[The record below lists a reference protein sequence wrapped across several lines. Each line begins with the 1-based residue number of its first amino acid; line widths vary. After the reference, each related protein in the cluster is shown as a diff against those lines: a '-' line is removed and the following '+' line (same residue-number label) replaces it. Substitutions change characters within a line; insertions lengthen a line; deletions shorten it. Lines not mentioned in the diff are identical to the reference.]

1 MRIYESTFILSPQA
15 DDAAFEQQINAVTDL
30 IKRNDGK
37 TIQED
42 RWGVRR
48 LAYPIQKFTQGFYT
62 RLVFE
67 ANNKVLT
74 ELERFY
80 KLEEP
85 YIRYL
90 TVLFEGDSKEEIF
103 GDMVQSSDATPVENP
118 IKEEAEPVP
127 TTETTESKENENVEP
142 VAEETSSTSATEE
155 VKAEEPSAEVATS
168 EPVGNEEPEK
178 TEE

>member
-15 DDAAFEQQINAVTDL
+15 DDAAFDRQINAITDL
-30 IKRNDGK
+30 IERNDGK
-37 TIQED
+37 TIKED
-42 RWGVRR
+42 RWGIRR
-48 LAYPIQKFTQGFYT
+48 LAFPIKKYTQGYYT

-80 KLEEP
+80 KLEES

-90 TVLFEGDSKEEIF
+90 TVLFEGDHKERIF
-103 GDMVQSSDATPVENP
+103 DDAVKSVEAKPKPVLTEK
-118 IKEEAEPVP
+118 KEKSVP
-127 TTETTESKENENVEP
+127 TPETTVSNEPENVEP
-142 VAEETSSTSATEE
+142 AAEETSSISVAEE
-155 VKAEEPSAEVATS
+155 VKAEEPSAETTVS
-168 EPVGNEEPEK
+168 EPVNNDEPEK